1 MMMRNLLLI
10 TAALIICSPAAFAQN
25 RRDWPLPAIRDDYN
39 QVSIVAHL
47 RIKSVKFA
55 AADIHPLYVAQSE
68 IIEPFKGRLKR
79 GQSFEFYIS
88 AEEDYNINN
97 VLGEWIV
104 FLTGSANTPDGKWG
118 WFELENSSLP
128 PSKKNL
134 AKARRIKNAHP
145 KVNRRRSRNT
155 RSKAAA
161 AIAQREVLST

>member
-1 MMMRNLLLI
+1 MMMRNLLFI
-10 TAALIICSPAAFAQN
+10 TVALIIFSPVAFAQN
-25 RRDWPLPAIRDDYN
+25 RFDWPLPAIRDDYN

-55 AADIHPLYVAQSE
+55 ATDIHPLYVAQSE
-68 IIEPFKGRLKR
+68 IIESFKGQLKR

-134 AKARRIKNAHP
+134 TKTRRIKNANQR
-145 KVNRRRSRNT
+145 VNRKRSLNT
-155 RSKAAA
+155 
-161 AIAQREVLST
+161 QSTRMPR